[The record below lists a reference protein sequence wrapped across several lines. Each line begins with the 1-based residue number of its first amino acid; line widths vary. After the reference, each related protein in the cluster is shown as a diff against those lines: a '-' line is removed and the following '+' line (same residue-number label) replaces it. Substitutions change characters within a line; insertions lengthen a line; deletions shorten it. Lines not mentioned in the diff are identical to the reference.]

1 MAYTKE
7 QARAQVEALAANIR
21 VNAGSLAVVPEAQI
35 EDKYICKLFRYL
47 RQAALASADRWNRE
61 GCA

>member
-1 MAYTKE
+1 MPGTGPPAGIGTL
-7 QARAQVEALAANIR
+7 VNANSRI
-21 VNAGSLAVVPEAQI
+21 NAGSLAVVPEAQI
-35 EDKYICKLFRYL
+35 EDMYIHKLLRYL

>member
-1 MAYTKE
+1 MHAGIG
-7 QARAQVEALAANIR
+7 ALVDANSH

-35 EDKYICKLFRYL
+35 EDKYIRKLFRYL
-47 RQAALASADRWNRE
+47 RQAALASVDRWSRE

>member
-1 MAYTKE
+1 MPGCGPPAGIG
-7 QARAQVEALAANIR
+7 ALVNANSR

-47 RQAALASADRWNRE
+47 RQAALASAERWNRE